1 MRRPIL
7 AFVAASLARHLGFL
21 VRRSRRE
28 LFTRAWTSA
37 ERKAGRESRDL
48 QPPLRSVPRRN
59 ASVKIVPLP
68 AIPFALCGS
77 AFVCTFPTAAAEEP
91 ASTNTVLELKLGGEV
106 EPILATYIDEGL
118 ADATHRNAALV
129 LITMDTPGGLTD
141 SMKDI
146 IQHILSSPVPVA
158 VFVSPSGSR
167 AASAGFYILLS
178 ADIAAMAPGTHT
190 GAASPVIVVGGYP
203 MAIDETI
210 RKKINND
217 AMAFLRSFTEK
228 RGRNPTLAETAI
240 TDAKAFTEKEALD
253 AKMIDLVATSED
265 DFLRQLNGR
274 EITRFDGRKIKLA
287 LSNPSR
293 VQFQLSG
300 RQKFLARIVAPDMF
314 FLLLIVG
321 VLGLYTEFT
330 HPGIVAPGVI
340 GGICLVLALYAM
352 QILPVNIAGVFLIL
366 LALALFILEAKYTS
380 HGILLAG
387 GIISM
392 LLGAMFLIRSPL
404 TAGGVSLGI
413 AIAVTLPFAALT
425 VILMRLVL
433 RSRRW
438 KSATG
443 PEELLREHGIVVTPI
458 VSGAEGMIRIHG
470 ELWRAVSV
478 QSVPEG
484 QPVRVLKI
492 EGLKLYVEP
501 MPANVSAS

>member
-1 MRRPIL
+1 
-7 AFVAASLARHLGFL
+7 
-21 VRRSRRE
+21 
-28 LFTRAWTSA
+28 
-37 ERKAGRESRDL
+37 
-48 QPPLRSVPRRN
+48 
-59 ASVKIVPLP
+59 
-68 AIPFALCGS
+68 
-77 AFVCTFPTAAAEEP
+77 
-91 ASTNTVLELKLGGEV
+91 
-106 EPILATYIDEGL
+106 
-118 ADATHRNAALV
+118 
-129 LITMDTPGGLTD
+129 
-141 SMKDI
+141 
-146 IQHILSSPVPVA
+146 
-158 VFVSPSGSR
+158 
-167 AASAGFYILLS
+167 
-178 ADIAAMAPGTHT
+178 
-190 GAASPVIVVGGYP
+190 
-203 MAIDETI
+203 
-210 RKKINND
+210 
-217 AMAFLRSFTEK
+217 MAFLRSFTEK

-253 AKMIDLVATSED
+253 AKMIDLTASSED
-265 DFLRQLNGR
+265 DLLRQLNGR

-287 LSNPSR
+287 LSDPSR

-352 QILPVNIAGVFLIL
+352 QILPVNIAGVFLVL

-443 PEELLREHGIVVTPI
+443 PEELLREQGIVVTPI
-458 VSGAEGMIRIHG
+458 VGAAEGMIRIHG
-470 ELWRAVSV
+470 ELWRAVSTHP
-478 QSVPEG
+478 VPEG

-501 MPANVSAS
+501 VHANLSAS